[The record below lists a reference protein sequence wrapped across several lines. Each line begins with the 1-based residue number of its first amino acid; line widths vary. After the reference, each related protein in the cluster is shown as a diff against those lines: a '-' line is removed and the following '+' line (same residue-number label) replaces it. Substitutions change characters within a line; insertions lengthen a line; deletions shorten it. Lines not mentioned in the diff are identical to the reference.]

1 MLRKATHTL
10 YLLLFS
16 TWCYAQSFHT
26 LEGFVFDAQ
35 EKEPLPFA
43 TVRLKSEEGKFYGTT
58 TDENGKFSMTR
69 IESGR
74 YHVTVSY
81 IGYNAHTKTIDL
93 KESTTLTFSLR
104 PSSTSLDEVVV
115 TASESKGI
123 TSASKIDRT
132 AMEHLQ
138 PTSFTDLLSLLPGG
152 STQTPNMNKANIIHL
167 REAGAGGSNY
177 NTTSLGTQFIIDG
190 TPINTNADL
199 QAVVSDI
206 SGSYNAYNA
215 VNAGVDMRNIP
226 TDNIESVEIIRGI
239 PSVRYNDLTSG
250 VVIIHRKQKATPL
263 EARFKA
269 DQYSK
274 LFYAGKGMEYSKKNL
289 TLNADL
295 GYLDSQGDPRDR
307 YKGYKRI
314 NTGIRLNK
322 KWMLKEDY
330 TLNWQSNAN
339 YSGNIDNVKNDPDI
353 DRLTEDSY
361 RSGFHS
367 GSWHNKIGYTAPQG
381 KAFRRLT
388 LTFSADMS
396 WDQIKRSR
404 FIQLDRDRTTPVYM
418 EAGEHDAEILPYK
431 YTAHVTVDGK
441 PVNFYAKAETE
452 FRVPTGNVLHKIVAG
467 CSYRYAKNFGGGQIY
482 DMKRPL
488 DPMGGYTRPREYRSI
503 PASEQGQFYVED
515 NLSMPVGTHRLELQA
530 GVGGNMLLNIAG
542 RYALNDHIYFDPRF
556 NAQWKFPGVAV
567 GRHKLMTD
575 LSGGLG
581 WLTMMPTLS
590 QLYPDNIYKDFM
602 QLNYW
607 NANPAYKRINLRTYL
622 VDPVN
627 YNLRAARN
635 FKWEVRLGMEYQKN
649 ELSVTYFRERMNS
662 GFRSIATYAPYEYKK
677 YDASHVDGS
686 TLTAPPELEGMP
698 YTPETKL
705 SGYGYTGN
713 GSRTQKEGVEFQ
725 FASARFKPINT
736 RFTVNG
742 AWLRTIYENS
752 RPVYKPV
759 SKVVNGVALSDR
771 YIGLYEVDDS
781 YLREQLNTNFIV
793 DTYLE
798 KLGMKLSATV
808 ECLWFYSR
816 QTPRRSG
823 TPLVYMDVTGTI
835 YPYTEADKRD
845 LYKQHLVMDYSTA
858 LLGKTTEPFYMY
870 VNFKATKDFGKHVS
884 VSLFADRILDYVPD
898 YKQNGFLIRRT
909 AASPYFGMEL
919 NIKI

>member
-1 MLRKATHTL
+1 MLRKVRYIL
-10 YLLLFS
+10 YLLLYS
-16 TWCYAQSFHT
+16 TWCYAQSFYS
-26 LEGFVFDAQ
+26 LEGSIFDTQ
-35 EKEPLPFA
+35 TKEPLPFA

-58 TDENGKFSMTR
+58 TNENGKFSIPR
-69 IESGR
+69 IESGCYR
-74 YHVTVSY
+74 ITVSY
-81 IGYNAHTKTIDL
+81 IGYNAQARTIDL
-93 KESTTLTFSLR
+93 KENTALAFSLH
-104 PSSTSLDEVVV
+104 PSSTPLNEVVV

-138 PTSFTDLLSLLPGG
+138 PTCFTDLLSLLPGG
-152 STQTPNMNKANIIHL
+152 STQTPNMSKANTIRL
-167 REAGAGGSNY
+167 REAGIGGSKY

-190 TPINTNADL
+190 TPVNTSANL
-199 QAVVSDI
+199 QAVASDI
-206 SGSYNAYNA
+206 SGSYRSYNA

-226 TDNIESVEIIRGI
+226 TDNIETVEIIRGI
-239 PSVRYNDLTSG
+239 PSVRYNNLTSG

-274 LFYAGKGMEYSKKNL
+274 LFYAGKGVEWSGKNL
-289 TLNADL
+289 ILNAGL

-314 NTGIRLNK
+314 NTGVRLSK
-322 KWMLKEDY
+322 KWVLKEGY
-330 TLNWQSNAN
+330 TLNWRSNAS
-339 YSGNIDNVKNDPDI
+339 YSANIDNVKNDPDI
-353 DRLTEDSY
+353 DRLTEDRY

-367 GSWHNKIGYTAPQG
+367 GGWHNTLAWIAPQG

-388 LTFSADMS
+388 LTLSANMS

-441 PVNFYAKAETE
+441 PVNLYAKAEIE
-452 FRVPTGNVLHKIVAG
+452 FRIPTGSVFHKIVAG
-467 CSYRYAKNFGGGQIY
+467 GSYTYAKNFGGGQIY
-482 DMKRPL
+482 DMKLPL
-488 DPMGGYTRPREYRSI
+488 DPTGGYTRPRRYSSI
-503 PASEQGQFYVED
+503 PASEQGQLYVED
-515 NLSMPVGTHRLELQA
+515 NLSIPVGAHRLELQA
-530 GVGGNMLLNIAG
+530 GVSGTMLLNMAD
-542 RYALNDHIYFDPRF
+542 RYALNNKMYFDPRF
-556 NAQWKFPGVAV
+556 NAQWKFPGVMA
-567 GRHKLMTD
+567 GHHKLMID

-607 NANPAYKRINLRTYL
+607 NANPAYKRINLRTY
-622 VDPVN
+622 VVNPAN

-677 YDASHVDGS
+677 YDARRVDGS
-686 TLTAPPELEGMP
+686 ILTAPPELEAIP
-698 YTPETKL
+698 YTQETSL
-705 SGYGYTGN
+705 SGYDYTGN
-713 GSRTQKEGVEFQ
+713 GSRIQKEGVEFQ
-725 FASARFKPINT
+725 FASERFKSLNT
-736 RFTVNG
+736 RLTVNG

-752 RPVYKPV
+752 RPVYRQV

-781 YLREQLNTNFIV
+781 SLREQFNTNFIV
-793 DTYLE
+793 DTWLE
-798 KLGMKLSATV
+798 KLGMKLSATA

-816 QTPRRSG
+816 QTPRRAG
-823 TPLVYMDVTGTI
+823 TPLAYMDVSGTVS
-835 YPYTEADKRD
+835 PYTEADKND
-845 LYKQHLVMDYSTA
+845 LYKQHLVMDYSSA
-858 LLGKTTEPFYMY
+858 LSDKATDPFYMY

-919 NIKI
+919 NIKL